1 MGSPLSAFGSPP
13 PAVGSARSGSLASRG
28 TESLALSI
36 ERSLPVTTRA
46 TLEMANSKIQVP
58 GVSVDVEEIYKK
70 TQPHSWKP
78 FPDNELFHYNIKT
91 VSLCNTNMQ
100 PFLRKTL
107 GTDTGEL
114 GIDPTW
120 FSVSSQSEDHKP
132 TPDPSPLCVAL
143 SGEWCNLAHDEYTNF
158 FVRLYR
164 NGTLTF
170 VGAPPPHIHSLEA
183 ALDFPMA
190 ILRLFVYELINDTAT
205 RDQILDSG
213 ISTYSNI
220 TGGLQFNGIFPDMV
234 STAVASA
241 HWPDVDLSYEPE
253 LTAGNKFYITKL
265 HGAAEYL
272 LREHETDHGRVRRSK
287 ISMGKTGHVQ
297 ILGVTSV
304 MDYINTV
311 AAAEE
316 LIHELVNHGHIQV
329 TGNFIQNPKK
339 TVNKLSGEDLRT
351 IRGLRSTISPTAI
364 RATTQLGSDMQYPST
379 RGNRPD
385 DVAQIENAMRETA
398 DILPL
403 APGEWQGPLQC
414 PGSVT
419 RSTRRVSTSGV
430 ARELFTGPVQSDSLC
445 PPGFTLDEQ
454 QLLAVGE
461 TIAPFDHGT
470 SGEFHIPPDT
480 VSLICLRRNG
490 EFTMS
495 ERQVTPRAI
504 NNHDIRT
511 LLTPRT
517 REVENEPPI
526 TAADDLP
533 ITAAATPTVED
544 VAEEAVEEAA
554 EEAATGQ
561 YRTPRADTPRKDGN
575 PFAHFPREVENVT
588 AAATPT
594 VEDVAEEAAVQ
605 TPVPEAVQTPVPEA
619 VQTPVPEAVE
629 AVEEAPRKDGKLF
642 AHFEDSDSSDE
653 DTHVDRE
660 QTPVTEAVQTPV
672 TEAVQTP
679 VTEAVQTPVPPVTRR
694 KTVFTNELP
703 ETFKRAQCSDE
714 IQFRNCGM
722 LYTDMP
728 WNIWYSST
736 PREKLGPGGRRK
748 PTNDY
753 MFVMWDSEDRSAPGL
768 TTKPFMGVDNMGK
781 PLKPGYVSSTHL
793 KAASAVRRYMDSLKP
808 EAVDSLIGAEAEDPE
823 DTVGNLDDDETI
835 TTTDINALEEQVTT
849 GLQGLQERLEVA
861 ATRPLQAPTTEVP
874 AQENAPQEET
884 PVPAVQTP
892 VPEVRVGFVRRASF
906 PAFNAL
912 MWPPTDRANLKRA
925 MEPHKNV
932 EPELKR
938 VKLVHGTFNRGYT
951 SPGVS
956 INHVRGKMLHIENL
970 ATPEAGQ
977 EQAPEAELVPTT
989 EVPVRWSPDATISL
1003 KALMRRFRQLGH
1015 SDRIDAIYGS
1025 LNQAGIPPG
1034 MGVQAPT
1041 LFTKENITRKIA
1053 QIERQ
1058 ARQSAGFRSPPAPS
1072 S

>member
-13 PAVGSARSGSLASRG
+13 PAVGSARSGSLVSRG

-46 TLEMANSKIQVP
+46 TLEMTNSKIQLP

-78 FPDNELFHYNIKT
+78 FPNTELFHYNIKT
-91 VSLCNTNMQ
+91 VSLCNTNME

-114 GIDPTW
+114 GLDPTW
-120 FSVSSQSEDHKP
+120 FSVNSKSQGHKP

-143 SGEWCNLAHDEYTNF
+143 RGEWCNLAHDEYTNF

-190 ILRLFVYELINDTAT
+190 ILRLFVNELINDKAT

-234 STAVASA
+234 STAKASA
-241 HWPDVDLSYEPE
+241 QWPDVDLTYEPE
-253 LTAGNKFYITKL
+253 LNACNKFYITKL

-272 LREHETDHGRVRRSK
+272 LTEHETDHGRVKKSK

-364 RATTQLGSDMQYPST
+364 RATTQLGSDMQYPS
-379 RGNRPD
+379 
-385 DVAQIENAMRETA
+385 RETA

-403 APGEWQGPLQC
+403 APGEWQGGDPLQC

-445 PPGFTLDEQ
+445 PPGFLLDEQ

-470 SGEFHIPPDT
+470 SGEFHVPPDT
-480 VSLICLRRNG
+480 VSVICLRENG
-490 EFTMS
+490 EFYMS

-526 TAADDLP
+526 TAAATPTVEDV
-533 ITAAATPTVED
+533 AAATPTVED
-544 VAEEAVEEAA
+544 VAEEAVQEAA

-575 PFAHFPREVENVT
+575 PFAH
-588 AAATPT
+588 
-594 VEDVAEEAAVQ
+594 D
-605 TPVPEAVQTPVPEA
+605 
-619 VQTPVPEAVE
+619 
-629 AVEEAPRKDGKLF
+629 
-642 AHFEDSDSSDE
+642 EDSDSSDE

-660 QTPVTEAVQTPV
+660 QTHAP
-672 TEAVQTP
+672 
-679 VTEAVQTPVPPVTRR
+679 EAVQTPVPEAVLPEAVLPEAVLTEAVQTPTTEAEADDDTPIARPVTKRR
-694 KTVFTNELP
+694 KRSTKSNQEVLFRDELP

-714 IQFRNCGM
+714 KQFRTRGM
-722 LYTDMP
+722 LYKDMP

-736 PREKLGPGGRRK
+736 IRK
-748 PTNDY
+748 KMVKGKETTTNDY
-753 MFVMWDSEDRSAPGL
+753 MFVMWDSEHRSAEGL
-768 TTKPFMGVDNMGK
+768 TTKPFMGVDNMGN
-781 PLKPGYVSSTHL
+781 PLKPGQVSTQHL
-793 KAASAVRRYMDSLKP
+793 RAASAVKKYMDSLN
-808 EAVDSLIGAEAEDPE
+808 EAEDPE
-823 DTVGNLDDDETI
+823 DPEVAVGNLDDDETI
-835 TTTDINALEEQVTT
+835 MTTEINALEEQVTT
-849 GLQGLQERLEVA
+849 ELQGLQERLKVA
-861 ATRPLQAPTTEVP
+861 ATRPLQAPTAEVP
-874 AQENAPQEET
+874 TQIQEPPQVVT
-884 PVPAVQTP
+884 A
-892 VPEVRVGFVRRASF
+892 GFVKRVPSF
-906 PAFNAL
+906 PAFKPL

-956 INHVRGKMLHIENL
+956 INHVRDKMLHIENL
-970 ATPEAGQ
+970 ATLEAGQ

-1003 KALMRRFRQLGH
+1003 KALMRRYRHSGH
-1015 SDRIDAIYGS
+1015 SDRIDAIYDS
-1025 LNQAGIPPG
+1025 LNQEITGIPPG
-1034 MGVQAPT
+1034 MGVQAPAR
-1041 LFTKENITRKIA
+1041 FTKEDITRKIA

>member
-46 TLEMANSKIQVP
+46 TLEMTNSKIQVP
-58 GVSVDVEEIYKK
+58 GVSVDVEDIYKK

-78 FPDNELFHYNIKT
+78 FPNTELYYYNIKT
-91 VSLCNTNMQ
+91 VSLCNTNMHA
-100 PFLRKTL
+100 FLRKTH
-107 GTDTGEL
+107 GTETGEL
-114 GIDPTW
+114 GIDPTR
-120 FSVSSQSEDHKP
+120 FSKP
-132 TPDPSPLCVAL
+132 TPDPTPMAVAL
-143 SGEWCNLAHDEYTNF
+143 SGVWCNAAHDEYTNF

-190 ILRLFVYELINDTAT
+190 ILRLFVNELINDKAT
-205 RDQILDSG
+205 RDQILDCG

-234 STAVASA
+234 STATASA
-241 HWPDVDLSYEPE
+241 HWKDVDLTYEPE
-253 LTAGNKFYITKL
+253 LNACNKFYITKL

-272 LREHETDHGRVRRSK
+272 LREHETDHGKVKKSK

-316 LIHELVNHGHIQV
+316 LIHELVNNGHIQV
-329 TGNFIQNPKK
+329 TGKFSQNPKK

-351 IRGLRSTISPTAI
+351 IRELRSTISPTAI

-385 DVAQIENAMRETA
+385 DVAQIENAMRVTA
-398 DILPL
+398 DPLPF
-403 APGEWQGPLQC
+403 APGEWQGDPLQAAALQVTASPGQDVQRRVFEEALTMQC

-419 RSTRRVSTSGV
+419 RSTRRRVSTSGV

-445 PPGFTLDEQ
+445 PPGFLLDVVEQ

-461 TIAPFDHGT
+461 TLYGT

-480 VSLICLRRNG
+480 VSLICLRQNG
-490 EFTMS
+490 AFTMS

-533 ITAAATPTVED
+533 ITAAPATVAD
-544 VAEEAVEEAA
+544 VAEEAA
-554 EEAATGQ
+554 EEATEEAAGQ

-575 PFAHFPREVENVT
+575 PFAHFLDDEDSDSSDEDTLIGRE
-588 AAATPT
+588 
-594 VEDVAEEAAVQ
+594 Q

-619 VQTPVPEAVE
+619 VQTPVP
-629 AVEEAPRKDGKLF
+629 
-642 AHFEDSDSSDE
+642 
-653 DTHVDRE
+653 
-660 QTPVTEAVQTPV
+660 
-672 TEAVQTP
+672 
-679 VTEAVQTPVPPVTRR
+679 PVTRH

-703 ETFKRAQCSDE
+703 ERFKRAQCSDE
-714 IQFRNCGM
+714 KQFRTRGM
-722 LYTDMP
+722 LYKDMP

-736 PREKLGPGGRRK
+736 IRK
-748 PTNDY
+748 KMVKGKETTTNDY
-753 MFVMWDSEDRSAPGL
+753 MFVMWDSEHRSAEGV
-768 TTKPFMGVDNMGK
+768 TTKPFMGVDNMGN
-781 PLKPGYVSSTHL
+781 PLKPGQVSTQHL
-793 KAASAVRRYMDSLKP
+793 RAASAVKKYMDSLN
-808 EAVDSLIGAEAEDPE
+808 EAEDPE
-823 DTVGNLDDDETI
+823 DPEDAVGNLDDDETI
-835 TTTDINALEEQVTT
+835 MTTEINALEEQVTT
-849 GLQGLQERLEVA
+849 ELQGLQERLEVA

-884 PVPAVQTP
+884 PVPEAVQTP
-892 VPEVRVGFVRRASF
+892 VPVVTAGFVKRVPSF
-906 PAFNAL
+906 PAFKPL

-970 ATPEAGQ
+970 AAFEPEQEAEK

-989 EVPVRWSPDATISL
+989 EVPVLWSPDAIISL
-1003 KALMRRFRQLGH
+1003 KALMRRFRHSGH
-1015 SDRIDAIYGS
+1015 SDRIDAIYGL
-1025 LNQAGIPPG
+1025 LNEQTAGIPPG
-1034 MGVQAPT
+1034 MGVRAPP
-1041 LFTKENITRKIA
+1041 LFTRVDITRKIA

>member
-46 TLEMANSKIQVP
+46 TLEMANAKIQVP
-58 GVSVDVEEIYKK
+58 GVSVDVEEIYKN

-78 FPDNELFHYNIKT
+78 FPDTELFHFKLNT
-91 VSLCNTNMQ
+91 VSLCNTSME

-120 FSVSSQSEDHKP
+120 FRVSSQSEDHKP

-143 SGEWCNLAHDEYTNF
+143 SGVWCNLAHDEYTNF

-170 VGAPPPHIHSLEA
+170 VGAPPPQIHSLEA

-190 ILRLFVYELINDTAT
+190 ILRLFIYELINDTAT

-234 STAVASA
+234 STAKASA

-253 LTAGNKFYITKL
+253 LNAGNKFYITKL

-272 LREHETDHGRVRRSK
+272 LMEQETDHGRLRRSK

-304 MDYINTV
+304 MDYINTI

-329 TGNFIQNPKK
+329 TGTFSQNPKK
-339 TVNKLSGEDLRT
+339 AVKKLSGEDLRT
-351 IRGLRSTISPTAI
+351 IQGLRSTISPTAI

-385 DVAQIENAMRETA
+385 DVAQIENAQIEYAMRETA
-398 DILPL
+398 DILPIG
-403 APGEWQGPLQC
+403 PGDWQGPLQC

-445 PPGFTLDEQ
+445 PPGFLLDEQ
-454 QLLAVGE
+454 QLLAVGD
-461 TIAPFDHGT
+461 TITPFDHCT
-470 SGEFHIPPDT
+470 IHVPPDT
-480 VSLICLRRNG
+480 VSVICLRRNG

-495 ERQVTPRAI
+495 ERQVTPRAM

-511 LLTPRT
+511 LLTPWT
-517 REVENEPPI
+517 
-526 TAADDLP
+526 
-533 ITAAATPTVED
+533 
-544 VAEEAVEEAA
+544 
-554 EEAATGQ
+554 
-561 YRTPRADTPRKDGN
+561 
-575 PFAHFPREVENVT
+575 REVENVT

-594 VEDVAEEAAVQ
+594 VEDVAVEAAVQQTPVPEAVQTPVPEAVQ

-629 AVEEAPRKDGKLF
+629 AVEEAPRKDGMF
-642 AHFEDSDSSDE
+642 AQFEDSDSSDE

-660 QTPVTEAVQTPV
+660 QTPVTEAVQTPT
-672 TEAVQTP
+672 TEVVQTP
-679 VTEAVQTPVPPVTRR
+679 TTEADDDTLIAHLVTKRGKR
-694 KTVFTNELP
+694 PSKQTVFKDELP
-703 ETFKRAQCSDE
+703 ERFKRAKCSDE
-714 IQFRNCGM
+714 KQNRTCRM
-722 LYTDMP
+722 LYKEMP
-728 WNIWYSST
+728 ENIWYSST
-736 PREKLGPGGRRK
+736 RRK
-748 PTNDY
+748 KGVTKSGREQVNIDY
-753 MFVMWDSEDRSAPGL
+753 MFVMWDSKDRSAPGL
-768 TTKPFMGVDNMGK
+768 TTKPFMGVDTMGNK
-781 PLKPGYVSSTHL
+781 GGQVSSTHL
-793 KAASAVRRYMDSLKP
+793 RAVSAVKRYMDSLKP

-823 DTVGNLDDDETI
+823 DTMGNLDDDEP
-835 TTTDINALEEQVTT
+835 TT
-849 GLQGLQERLEVA
+849 GLQALQERLEVA

-884 PVPAVQTP
+884 PVPEAVQTP
-892 VPEVRVGFVRRASF
+892 VPEVRVGFVKRVNF
-906 PAFNAL
+906 PAFKPL

-925 MEPHKNV
+925 IEAHKNV
-932 EPELKR
+932 KPELKR
-938 VKLVHGTFNRGYT
+938 VKLVHGTFNRGYI

-970 ATPEAGQ
+970 ATLEAGQEQAPEAGQ

-989 EVPVRWSPDATISL
+989 EVPWSPNATISL
-1003 KALMRRFRQLGH
+1003 KALMRKFRLLGH
-1015 SDRIDAIYGS
+1015 SDRIDAIYNS

-1041 LFTKENITRKIA
+1041 LFTKEYITKKIA

-1058 ARQSAGFRSPPAPS
+1058 ARQSTGFRSPPAPS

>member
-46 TLEMANSKIQVP
+46 TLEMTNSKIQVP

-78 FPDNELFHYNIKT
+78 FPDTELFHYKLKT
-91 VSLCNTNMQ
+91 VSLCNTSME

-120 FSVSSQSEDHKP
+120 FSVSSQSQDHKP
-132 TPDPSPLCVAL
+132 TPDPSLLCVAL
-143 SGEWCNLAHDEYTNF
+143 SGVWCNLAHDEYTNF

-190 ILRLFVYELINDTAT
+190 ILRLFVNELINDKAT
-205 RDQILDSG
+205 RDQILDYG

-272 LREHETDHGRVRRSK
+272 LTEHETDHGRVRRSK

-316 LIHELVNHGHIQV
+316 LIDDLVNHGHIQV
-329 TGNFIQNPKK
+329 TGNFTQNPRR
-339 TVNKLSGEDLRT
+339 TVKKLSGEDLRT
-351 IRGLRSTISPTAI
+351 IRELRSTISPTAI
-364 RATTQLGSDMQYPST
+364 RVGSDMQYPST

-385 DVAQIENAMRETA
+385 DFAQIENAMRETV
-398 DILPL
+398 DPLPF
-403 APGEWQGPLQC
+403 APGEWQGDPLQC

-461 TIAPFDHGT
+461 TITPFDHGT
-470 SGEFHIPPDT
+470 SGKFHVPPDT
-480 VSLICLRRNG
+480 VSVICLRENG

-511 LLTPRT
+511 LLTPWT
-517 REVENEPPI
+517 
-526 TAADDLP
+526 
-533 ITAAATPTVED
+533 
-544 VAEEAVEEAA
+544 
-554 EEAATGQ
+554 
-561 YRTPRADTPRKDGN
+561 
-575 PFAHFPREVENVT
+575 REVENVT

-629 AVEEAPRKDGKLF
+629 AVEEAPRNLF
-642 AHFEDSDSSDE
+642 AHFEEDSDSSDE

-660 QTPVTEAVQTPV
+660 QRPVTEAVQTPV
-672 TEAVQTP
+672 I
-679 VTEAVQTPVPPVTRR
+679 EAVQTPVPEAVLTEAVQTPTTEAVQTPIHEEAVPPEAVQTPTTEVVQTPTTEVVLTEAVQTPTTEADDDTPIAHPVTKRGKR
-694 KTVFTNELP
+694 PSKQTVFKDELP
-703 ETFKRAQCSDE
+703 ESFKRAKCSDE
-714 IQFRNCGM
+714 KQNRTCGM
-722 LYTDMP
+722 LYKEMP
-728 WNIWYSST
+728 ENIWYS
-736 PREKLGPGGRRK
+736 RLRRK
-748 PTNDY
+748 KGVTKSGKEQVTIDY
-753 MFVMWDSEDRSAPGL
+753 MFVMWDSEHRSAPGL
-768 TTKPFMGVDNMGK
+768 TTKPFMGVDNDGN
-781 PLKPGYVSSTHL
+781 PPKPGQVSSTHL
-793 KAASAVRRYMDSLKP
+793 RAASAVKKYMDSLITA
-808 EAVDSLIGAEAEDPE
+808 EAVDSLNEAEEEQTPE
-823 DTVGNLDDDETI
+823 DAVGNLDDDATI
-835 TTTDINALEEQVTT
+835 MTADLNAFEEQVTT
-849 GLQGLQERLEVA
+849 ARQELLERQERLQVMTA
-861 ATRPLQAPTTEVP
+861 RPLQAPTAEVP
-874 AQENAPQEET
+874 TQIQEPPQVVT
-884 PVPAVQTP
+884 A
-892 VPEVRVGFVRRASF
+892 GFVKRVPSF
-906 PAFNAL
+906 PTIMPR
-912 MWPPTDRANLKRA
+912 MWPEPDVNNVKRA
-925 MEPHKNV
+925 METHKDV
-932 EPELKR
+932 SPILKKR
-938 VKLVHGTFNRGYT
+938 KLIGTTFNAGYT
-951 SPGVS
+951 RPVN
-956 INHVRGKMLHIENL
+956 INHIVNKVLHIEKM
-970 ATPEAGQ
+970 AAFEPEQEAEK
-977 EQAPEAELVPTT
+977 EQAPEAELVPTP
-989 EVPVRWSPDATISL
+989 EVRWSPDAIISL
-1003 KALMRRFRQLGH
+1003 KALMRRFRHSGH
-1015 SDRIDAIYGS
+1015 SDRIESIYGL
-1025 LNQAGIPPG
+1025 LNEQTAGIPPG
-1034 MGVQAPT
+1034 MGVRAPP
-1041 LFTKENITRKIA
+1041 LFTRVDITRKIA

-1058 ARQSAGFRSPPAPS
+1058 AGFRSPPAPS

>member
-46 TLEMANSKIQVP
+46 TLEMTNSKIQVP

-78 FPDNELFHYNIKT
+78 FPDTELFHYNIKT
-91 VSLCNTNMQ
+91 VSLCNTNME

-120 FSVSSQSEDHKP
+120 FSVSSRSQGHKP

-190 ILRLFVYELINDTAT
+190 ILRLFVNELIRNEAT

-220 TGGLQFNGIFPDMV
+220 TGGLQFNGMFPDMV
-234 STAVASA
+234 STAKASA
-241 HWPDVDLSYEPE
+241 HWPDVDLTYEPE
-253 LTAGNKFYITKL
+253 LNACNKFYITKL

-272 LREHETDHGRVRRSK
+272 LTEHETDHGRVKKSK

-329 TGNFIQNPKK
+329 TGDFIQNPKK
-339 TVNKLSGEDLRT
+339 TVKKLSGEDLRT

-385 DVAQIENAMRETA
+385 DVAQIENARRETA
-398 DILPL
+398 DPLPF
-403 APGEWQGPLQC
+403 APGEWQGDPLQC

-419 RSTRRVSTSGV
+419 RPLRRVSTSGV

-526 TAADDLP
+526 TAA
-533 ITAAATPTVED
+533 ATPTVED

-561 YRTPRADTPRKDGN
+561 YRTPRADTPRQDGN
-575 PFAHFPREVENVT
+575 PFAHFL
-588 AAATPT
+588 
-594 VEDVAEEAAVQ
+594 D
-605 TPVPEAVQTPVPEA
+605 
-619 VQTPVPEAVE
+619 
-629 AVEEAPRKDGKLF
+629 D
-642 AHFEDSDSSDE
+642 EDSDSSDE

-660 QTPVTEAVQTPV
+660 QTHAPEAVQTPTTEVVQTPTTEVVLTEAVQTPT
-672 TEAVQTP
+672 TEADDDTP
-679 VTEAVQTPVPPVTRR
+679 IAHLATKRGKRPSKQ
-694 KTVFTNELP
+694 TVFKDELP
-703 ETFKRAQCSDE
+703 ERFKRAKCSDE
-714 IQFRNCGM
+714 KQNRTRGM
-722 LYTDMP
+722 LYKEMP
-728 WNIWYSST
+728 WNIWYS
-736 PREKLGPGGRRK
+736 RLRRK
-748 PTNDY
+748 KGVTKSGGEQFTIDY
-753 MFVMWDSEDRSAPGL
+753 MFVMWDSEHRSAPGL
-768 TTKPFMGVDNMGK
+768 TTKPFMGVDIDGN
-781 PLKPGYVSSTHL
+781 PPKPGQVSSTHL
-793 KAASAVRRYMDSLKP
+793 RAASAVKKYMDSLIAV
-808 EAVDSLIGAEAEDPE
+808 EAVDSLIEAEAEDPE
-823 DTVGNLDDDETI
+823 DAMGNLDDDETI
-835 TTTDINALEEQVTT
+835 MTTDINALEERVTT
-849 GLQGLQERLEVA
+849 ARQELQERLEVA
-861 ATRPLQAPTTEVP
+861 ATRPLHLQAPTTEVP
-874 AQENAPQEET
+874 AQENAPQVVT
-884 PVPAVQTP
+884 A
-892 VPEVRVGFVRRASF
+892 GFVKRVPSF
-906 PAFNAL
+906 PTIMPR
-912 MWPPTDRANLKRA
+912 MWPEPDINNVKRA
-925 MEPHKNV
+925 METHKDV
-932 EPELKR
+932 SPILKKR
-938 VKLVHGTFNRGYT
+938 KLIGTTFNAGYT
-951 SPGVS
+951 RPVS
-956 INHVRGKMLHIENL
+956 INHIVNKVLHIEKM
-970 ATPEAGQ
+970 AAFEPEQEAEK

-989 EVPVRWSPDATISL
+989 APTVWSPDTILSL
-1003 KALMRRFRQLGH
+1003 KTLMRRFRHSVH
-1015 SDRIDAIYGS
+1015 SDRIDAIYGL
-1025 LNQAGIPPG
+1025 LNEQTAGIPPG
-1034 MGVQAPT
+1034 MGVQAPAR
-1041 LFTKENITRKIA
+1041 FTRVDITRKIA

-1058 ARQSAGFRSPPAPS
+1058 AQQSAGFGT
-1072 S
+1072 

>member
-46 TLEMANSKIQVP
+46 TLEMTNSKIQVP

-78 FPDNELFHYNIKT
+78 FPDTELFHYNIKT
-91 VSLCNTNMQ
+91 VSLCNTNME

-120 FSVSSQSEDHKP
+120 FSVSSRSQGHKP

-190 ILRLFVYELINDTAT
+190 ILRLFVNELINDKAT

-234 STAVASA
+234 STAKASA
-241 HWPDVDLSYEPE
+241 HWPDVDLTYEPE
-253 LTAGNKFYITKL
+253 LNACNKFYITKL

-272 LREHETDHGRVRRSK
+272 LTEHETDHGRVKKSK
-287 ISMGKTGHVQ
+287 ISMCKTGHVQ

-329 TGNFIQNPKK
+329 TGDFAQNPKK
-339 TVNKLSGEDLRT
+339 TVKKLSGEDLRT

-385 DVAQIENAMRETA
+385 DVAQIENARRETA
-398 DILPL
+398 DPLPF
-403 APGEWQGPLQC
+403 APGEWQGDPLQC

-419 RSTRRVSTSGV
+419 RPLRRVSTSGV
-430 ARELFTGPVQSDSLC
+430 ARELFTGHGPVQSDSLC

-526 TAADDLP
+526 TAA
-533 ITAAATPTVED
+533 ATPTVED

-561 YRTPRADTPRKDGN
+561 YRTPRADTPRQDGN
-575 PFAHFPREVENVT
+575 PFAHFLDD
-588 AAATPT
+588 
-594 VEDVAEEAAVQ
+594 EDSDSSDEDTHVDKEQ
-605 TPVPEAVQTPVPEA
+605 THAPEAVQTPVPEA
-619 VQTPVPEAVE
+619 VQTPTTEVV
-629 AVEEAPRKDGKLF
+629 L
-642 AHFEDSDSSDE
+642 
-653 DTHVDRE
+653 
-660 QTPVTEAVQTPV
+660 TEAVQTPT
-672 TEAVQTP
+672 TEADDDTP
-679 VTEAVQTPVPPVTRR
+679 IAHLATKRGKRPSKQ
-694 KTVFTNELP
+694 TVFKDELP
-703 ETFKRAQCSDE
+703 ERFKRAKCSDE
-714 IQFRNCGM
+714 KQNRTRGM
-722 LYTDMP
+722 LYKEMP
-728 WNIWYSST
+728 ENIWYSST
-736 PREKLGPGGRRK
+736 RRK
-748 PTNDY
+748 KGVTKSGKEQVNIDY
-753 MFVMWDSEDRSAPGL
+753 MFVMWDSEDRSVPGL
-768 TTKPFMGVDNMGK
+768 TTKPFMGVDNMGN
-781 PLKPGYVSSTHL
+781 PLKPGQVSSTHL
-793 KAASAVRRYMDSLKP
+793 RAASAVRRYMVSLIAV

-835 TTTDINALEEQVTT
+835 MTTDINALEEQVTT

-861 ATRPLQAPTTEVP
+861 ATRPLHLQAPTTEVP
-874 AQENAPQEET
+874 AQENAPQE
-884 PVPAVQTP
+884 
-892 VPEVRVGFVRRASF
+892 VRVGFVKRASF

-912 MWPPTDRANLKRA
+912 MWPPTDRENLKRA
-925 MEPHKNV
+925 LEPHKNV

-938 VKLVHGTFNRGYT
+938 VKLVHGTFNRGYI

-970 ATPEAGQ
+970 ATLEAGQ

-989 EVPVRWSPDATISL
+989 APTVWSPDTILSL
-1003 KALMRRFRQLGH
+1003 KTLMRRFRHSVH
-1015 SDRIDAIYGS
+1015 SDRIDAIYDS
-1025 LNQAGIPPG
+1025 LNQQVAGIPPG

>member
-13 PAVGSARSGSLASRG
+13 PAFGSARSGSLASRG
-28 TESLALSI
+28 TESRDASLALSI

-46 TLEMANSKIQVP
+46 TLEMTNSKIQLP

-78 FPDNELFHYNIKT
+78 FPDTELYHYNIMT
-91 VSLCNTNMQ
+91 VSLCNTNME

-120 FSVSSQSEDHKP
+120 FSVSSRSQGHKP

-143 SGEWCNLAHDEYTNF
+143 SGVWCNLAHDEYTNF

-170 VGAPPPHIHSLEA
+170 VGAPPPHIDSLEA

-190 ILRLFVYELINDTAT
+190 ILRLFVNELIRDKAT

-234 STAVASA
+234 RTAMASA
-241 HWPDVDLSYEPE
+241 HWKDVDLTYEPE
-253 LTAGNKFYITKL
+253 LTACNKFYITKL

-272 LREHETDHGRVRRSK
+272 LTEHETDHGRVRRSK

-316 LIHELVNHGHIQV
+316 LIHELVNDGHIQV
-329 TGNFIQNPKK
+329 TGNFIQNPRR

-351 IRGLRSTISPTAI
+351 IREIRSTISPTAI

-398 DILPL
+398 DRLPF
-403 APGEWQGPLQC
+403 APGEWQGDPLQC

-430 ARELFTGPVQSDSLC
+430 ARELFTGHGPVQSDSLC

-461 TIAPFDHGT
+461 TITPFDHGT
-470 SGEFHIPPDT
+470 SGEFHIPSDT
-480 VSLICLRRNG
+480 VSLICLRQNG

-504 NNHDIRT
+504 DNHDIRT
-511 LLTPRT
+511 LLTPWT
-517 REVENEPPI
+517 REVENEP
-526 TAADDLP
+526 P

-554 EEAATGQ
+554 EEAVEEA
-561 YRTPRADTPRKDGN
+561 PRN
-575 PFAHFPREVENVT
+575 PFAHFE
-588 AAATPT
+588 
-594 VEDVAEEAAVQ
+594 
-605 TPVPEAVQTPVPEA
+605 
-619 VQTPVPEAVE
+619 
-629 AVEEAPRKDGKLF
+629 
-642 AHFEDSDSSDE
+642 EDSDSSDE
-653 DTHVDRE
+653 DTHMDRE
-660 QTPVTEAVQTPV
+660 RTPTPEAMQTPTTEVVQTPTTEVVLTEAVQTPT

-679 VTEAVQTPVPPVTRR
+679 IHEEAVQTLTTEAVQTPTTEADDDTPIAHLVTKHGKRPS
-694 KTVFTNELP
+694 KQTVFKDELP
-703 ETFKRAQCSDE
+703 ERFKRAKCSDE
-714 IQFRNCGM
+714 KQNRTRGM
-722 LYTDMP
+722 LYKEMP
-728 WNIWYSST
+728 ENIWYSST
-736 PREKLGPGGRRK
+736 RRK
-748 PTNDY
+748 KGVSKSGGEKVTIDY
-753 MFVMWDSEDRSAPGL
+753 MFVMWDSEHRSAPGL
-768 TTKPFMGVDNMGK
+768 TTKPFMGVDNMGN
-781 PLKPGYVSSTHL
+781 PPKPGQVSSTHL
-793 KAASAVRRYMDSLKP
+793 RAASAVKRYMDSLITA
-808 EAVDSLIGAEAEDPE
+808 EAVDSLNEAEEEQTPE
-823 DTVGNLDDDETI
+823 DAVGNLDDDATI
-835 TTTDINALEEQVTT
+835 MTADLNAFEEQVTT
-849 GLQGLQERLEVA
+849 ARQELLERQERLQVMTA
-861 ATRPLQAPTTEVP
+861 RPLQAPTAEVP
-874 AQENAPQEET
+874 TQIQEPPQVVT
-884 PVPAVQTP
+884 
-892 VPEVRVGFVRRASF
+892 VGFVKRVPSF
-906 PAFNAL
+906 PTIMPR
-912 MWPPTDRANLKRA
+912 MWPEPDINNVKRA
-925 MEPHKNV
+925 METHKDV
-932 EPELKR
+932 SPILKKR
-938 VKLVHGTFNRGYT
+938 KLIGTTFNAGYT
-951 SPGVS
+951 RPVS
-956 INHVRGKMLHIENL
+956 INHIVNKVLHIEKM
-970 ATPEAGQ
+970 AAFEPEQEAEK
-977 EQAPEAELVPTT
+977 EQAPEAELVPTP
-989 EVPVRWSPDATISL
+989 EVRWSPDAIISL
-1003 KALMRRFRQLGH
+1003 KALMRRFRH
-1015 SDRIDAIYGS
+1015 SESNRIDAIYDS
-1025 LNQAGIPPG
+1025 LNQQMAGIPPG
-1034 MGVQAPT
+1034 MGVQAPAR
-1041 LFTKENITRKIA
+1041 FTKVDITRKIA

-1058 ARQSAGFRSPPAPS
+1058 AQQSAGFGT
-1072 S
+1072 

>member
-13 PAVGSARSGSLASRG
+13 LAVGSARSGSLGSRG

-36 ERSLPVTTRA
+36 ERSVPVTTRA
-46 TLEMANSKIQVP
+46 TLEMANTKIQTP
-58 GVSVDVEEIYKK
+58 GVSVDVEEIYKN

-78 FPDNELFHYNIKT
+78 FPDTEGFHFKLNT
-91 VSLCNTNMQ
+91 VSLCNTRME
-100 PFLRKTL
+100 PFLQKTL

-120 FSVSSQSEDHKP
+120 FSVSSQSQGHKP

-143 SGEWCNLAHDEYTNF
+143 SGVWCNLAHDEYTNF
-158 FVRLYR
+158 FIRLYR

-170 VGAPPPHIHSLEA
+170 VGAPPPHIHSLGA
-183 ALDFPMA
+183 ALHFPMA
-190 ILRLFVYELINDTAT
+190 ILRMFIYELINDTAT

-213 ISTYSNI
+213 RSTYTNI

-234 STAVASA
+234 STAQASA
-241 HWPDVDLSYEPE
+241 HWPDVDLYYEPE
-253 LTAGNKFYITKL
+253 LNACNKFYITKL

-272 LREHETDHGRVRRSK
+272 LTEHETDHGRVRRSK

-304 MDYINTV
+304 TDYINTV

-316 LIHELVNHGHIQV
+316 LIRELVNHGHIQV
-329 TGNFIQNPKK
+329 TGNFSQNRTKK
-339 TVNKLSGEDLRT
+339 VKKLSGEDLRT
-351 IRGLRSTISPTAI
+351 IQGLRSTISPTAI

-385 DVAQIENAMRETA
+385 DVAQIENARRETA
-398 DILPL
+398 DILPIR
-403 APGEWQGPLQC
+403 PGEWQGPLQC

-419 RSTRRVSTSGV
+419 RPTRRVATSGV
-430 ARELFTGPVQSDSLC
+430 ARELFTGHVQSDSLC
-445 PPGFTLDEQ
+445 PSGFLHDVVEQ

-461 TIAPFDHGT
+461 TITAFDHGT
-470 SGEFHIPPDT
+470 IHVPPDT
-480 VSLICLRRNG
+480 VSVICLRRNG

-495 ERQVTPRAI
+495 ERQVTPRAM

-511 LLTPRT
+511 LLTPWT
-517 REVENEPPI
+517 
-526 TAADDLP
+526 
-533 ITAAATPTVED
+533 
-544 VAEEAVEEAA
+544 
-554 EEAATGQ
+554 
-561 YRTPRADTPRKDGN
+561 
-575 PFAHFPREVENVT
+575 REVENVT

-619 VQTPVPEAVE
+619 VE
-629 AVEEAPRKDGKLF
+629 AVEEAPRKGLF
-642 AHFEDSDSSDE
+642 TQFEDSDSSDE
-653 DTHVDRE
+653 DTHVVDRE
-660 QTPVTEAVQTPV
+660 QTPTTEVVQTPTTEVVLTEAVQTPT
-672 TEAVQTP
+672 TEADDDTLIAHL
-679 VTEAVQTPVPPVTRR
+679 VTKRGKRPS
-694 KTVFTNELP
+694 KLTVFKDELP
-703 ETFKRAQCSDE
+703 ERFKRAQCSDE
-714 IQFRNCGM
+714 IQFRTRGM

-736 PREKLGPGGRRK
+736 RRK
-748 PTNDY
+748 KGVTRSGREQVNIDY
-753 MFVMWDSEDRSAPGL
+753 MFVIWDSEHRSAPGL
-768 TTKPFMGVDNMGK
+768 TTKPFMGVDNMGNR
-781 PLKPGYVSSTHL
+781 LKPGQVSSTHL
-793 KAASAVRRYMDSLKP
+793 RATSAVRRYMDSLITP
-808 EAVDSLIGAEAEDPE
+808 EAVDSLNEAEDPE
-823 DTVGNLDDDETI
+823 DAVGNLDDDATI
-835 TTTDINALEEQVTT
+835 MTADLNAFEEQVTT
-849 GLQGLQERLEVA
+849 ARQELLERQERLQVMTA
-861 ATRPLQAPTTEVP
+861 RPLQAPTAEVP
-874 AQENAPQEET
+874 TQIQEPPQVVT
-884 PVPAVQTP
+884 A
-892 VPEVRVGFVRRASF
+892 GFVRRASF
-906 PAFNAL
+906 PAFNPL

-938 VKLVHGTFNRGYT
+938 VKLVHGTFNRGYI

-970 ATPEAGQ
+970 TTLEAGQ

-989 EVPVRWSPDATISL
+989 EVPVLWSPDATISL
-1003 KALMRRFRQLGH
+1003 KALMRRFRHLGH
-1015 SDRIDAIYGS
+1015 SDRIDAIYGL
-1025 LNQAGIPPG
+1025 LNEQTAGIPPG

-1058 ARQSAGFRSPPAPS
+1058 ARQSAGFRSPPAP
-1072 S
+1072 